1 MELSPSTGEVTFERL
16 VTRRCTVHVCVTV
29 CRRETLLRAGLFD
42 PALRR
47 VEDFDMWLRIA
58 TQGGRIAYQRRVLG
72 RYRRH
77 AGSLSGDS
85 VAMLETLLGVLAK
98 AARDPN
104 LSDAQ
109 RELLERQCSVERNS
123 LELQKAKN
131 ALLAGDATA
140 AVSHLT
146 RVNGQ
151 RKSLKL
157 ATIRMLLRVA
167 PGLLRAL
174 YRWRDRHVYKLKT
187 QS

>member
-1 MELSPSTGEVTFERL
+1 
-16 VTRRCTVHVCVTV
+16 
-29 CRRETLLRAGLFD
+29 
-42 PALRR
+42 
-47 VEDFDMWLRIA
+47 
-58 TQGGRIAYQRRVLG
+58 
-72 RYRRH
+72 
-77 AGSLSGDS
+77 
-85 VAMLETLLGVLAK
+85 MLETLLGVLAK